1 MSILSPKTVVAA
13 ILAGGEGRRLG
24 GVAKATLRLGGL
36 SLLERQ
42 RAALTPQAAAVLVC
56 IGANQIDAPWAD
68 NCGLPVVADPVA
80 DAGPLAGIAAALVWT
95 RAYRPEAAAVVSVPV
110 DLPFIPADL
119 VARLTVEDGVAVAES
134 GGRTHH
140 AVAAWPLAVAD
151 DLLATLAR
159 GEHALHR
166 WQARHPLRVVSW
178 PAESYDP
185 FLNVNTREDL
195 AAAEAIAARLAA
207 AQPRRFA

>member
-1 MSILSPKTVVAA
+1 
-13 ILAGGEGRRLG
+13 
-24 GVAKATLRLGGL
+24 
-36 SLLERQ
+36 
-42 RAALTPQAAAVLVC
+42 
-56 IGANQIDAPWAD
+56 
-68 NCGLPVVADPVA
+68 
-80 DAGPLAGIAAALVWT
+80 
-95 RAYRPEAAAVVSVPV
+95 
-110 DLPFIPADL
+110 
-119 VARLTVEDGVAVAES
+119 
-134 GGRTHH
+134 
-140 AVAAWPLAVAD
+140 
-151 DLLATLAR
+151 LATLAR